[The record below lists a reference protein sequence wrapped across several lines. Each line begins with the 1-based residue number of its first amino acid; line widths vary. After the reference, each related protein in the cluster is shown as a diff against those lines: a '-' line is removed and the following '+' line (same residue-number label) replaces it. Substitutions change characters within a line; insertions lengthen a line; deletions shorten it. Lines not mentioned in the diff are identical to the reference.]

1 MATFTQH
8 LPTWLKR
15 SLRIIGYGVL
25 DTIDNL
31 TGRNEP
37 MVPPRMTSLIV
48 GSGDFKKIGIEFLGH
63 LIRHAGLRP
72 DHHVLEIGAG
82 YGRIAGGLTN
92 YITPPGSYDGIEI
105 IRKAVDWCA
114 KEITARYPNFHFH
127 HADVCNPYSNQEGKN
142 QATQYRIPFPDGSFD
157 IVFLTSVFSH
167 MRPQEIDSYLGE
179 IQRVLKTN
187 GRCFITYYL
196 LDDFA
201 LKQIQERRASQ
212 PFYHAF
218 DGFLS
223 TSRTT
228 PENTIACPETTIRE
242 LYTKHGLTPEE
253 PFLYGAWSGRE
264 NFLTY
269 QDVIIA
275 QKENREE
282 VCPSPNATLEQEARQ
297 EA

>member
-8 LPTWLKR
+8 LPTWFKR
-15 SLRIIGYGVL
+15 SIRIISYGLL

-48 GSGDFKKIGIEFLGH
+48 GSGNFKKIGIEFLGH

-72 DHHVLEIGAG
+72 EHRVLEIGSG
-82 YGRIAGGLTN
+82 YGRIAVGLTN

-105 IRKAVDWCA
+105 IRKAVDWSA
-114 KEITARYPNFHFH
+114 KEITARHPNFRFH
-127 HADVCNPYSNQEGKN
+127 HADVLNPYSNQEGKN
-142 QATQYRIPFPDGSFD
+142 RATEYRIPFPDNSFD
-157 IVFLTSVFSH
+157 VVFLTSVFSH
-167 MRPQEIDSYLGE
+167 MPPHEIDNYLGE
-179 IQRVLKTN
+179 IQRVLKAD

-201 LKQIQERRASQ
+201 LKQIQERKASQ

-218 DGFLS
+218 DGYLS

-242 LYTKHGLTPEE
+242 LYARHGLITEE
-253 PFLYGAWSGRE
+253 PILYGTWSGRE
-264 NFLTY
+264 NSLTY

-275 QKENREE
+275 RKVRGEDERH
-282 VCPSPNATLEQEARQ
+282 SYNATSPQDATQ
-297 EA
+297 VA

>member
-15 SLRIIGYGVL
+15 SLRIIGYGLL

-48 GSGDFKKIGIEFLGH
+48 GSGDFKKTGIEFLGH

-72 DHHVLEIGAG
+72 DHRVLEIGTG
-82 YGRIAGGLTN
+82 YGRIAVGLTN
-92 YITPPGSYDGIEI
+92 YITPPGSYEGIEI
-105 IRKAVDWCA
+105 IKKAVDWCTS
-114 KEITARYPNFHFH
+114 EITARHPHFHFH

-142 QATQYRIPFPDGSFD
+142 PATQYRIPFPDDSFD

-167 MRPQEIDSYLGE
+167 MRPQEINSYLRE
-179 IQRVLKTN
+179 IQRVLKVD

-201 LKQIQERRASQ
+201 QQQIQKRKSSQ

-223 TSRTT
+223 TSRST
-228 PENTIACPETTIRE
+228 PENTIACPESTIRE
-242 LYTKHGLTPEE
+242 LYVRNGLNLVE
-253 PFLYGAWSGRE
+253 PILYGAWSGRD

-269 QDVIIA
+269 QDVI
-275 QKENREE
+275 
-282 VCPSPNATLEQEARQ
+282 VARKMQ
-297 EA
+297 